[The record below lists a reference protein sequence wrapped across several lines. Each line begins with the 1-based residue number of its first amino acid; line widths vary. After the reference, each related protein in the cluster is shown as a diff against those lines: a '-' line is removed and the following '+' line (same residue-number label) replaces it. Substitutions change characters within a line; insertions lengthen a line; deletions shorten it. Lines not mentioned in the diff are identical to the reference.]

1 MKSASLQYANA
12 LADIALAQGA
22 GDPAAKQLTPKAQES
37 LINNFVKTLE
47 GRPN

>member
-1 MKSASLQYANA
+1 VNGAESL
-12 LADIALAQGA
+12 LV
-22 GDPAAKQLTPKAQES
+22 KQLTPAAQEA